1 MTIDAVLTTCMIILK
16 GRQQRELSALNIG
29 RSLVSGVQAPTS
41 VESNAITTSST
52 STIES
57 LASPDSGVDSME
69 NRLMRK
75 QTLSMT
81 SNTSEAALTSQGPRG
96 VEGILEDQKSA
107 LYNAEKLEEPDKK
120 KNMND
125 GSQGCLNNSEESTEP
140 EKRQTGPVQATCD
153 TIVHP
158 IAHG

>member
-41 VESNAITTSST
+41 VGSNAVTTST
-52 STIES
+52 TPTIGN
-57 LASPDSGVDSME
+57 LASPDSGVDSMG

-81 SNTSEAALTSQGPRG
+81 SNTSESALTSQGPRG

-140 EKRQTGPVQATCD
+140 EERQTGQVQAKCD

>member
-1 MTIDAVLTTCMIILK
+1 MTIDAVLTTCMITLK

-41 VESNAITTSST
+41 VGSNAVTTSTT
-52 STIES
+52 STIGN
-57 LASPDSGVDSME
+57 LASPDSGVDSMG

-75 QTLSMT
+75 QALSMT
-81 SNTSEAALTSQGPRG
+81 SNTSGSALTSQGSRG
-96 VEGILEDQKSA
+96 VEGILEDQISA
-107 LYNAEKLEEPDKK
+107 KLAEPDKK

-125 GSQGCLNNSEESTEP
+125 GSQGCLDNSEESTEP
-140 EKRQTGPVQATCD
+140 EERQTGPVQAKCD
-153 TIVHP
+153 TIVDP